1 MIATIAGLIGTYLAN
16 NKDATTSQSRFVY
29 SIVVA
34 ALSIFL
40 SIIWLMPFGSSI
52 VHYPT
57 DLIMFLLWIIVY
69 GLMVSFIAPLN
80 CGSIWAWGDITQ
92 QGNCQKWKAATAFS
106 FLSAVFWFVSALVV
120 CYLALWVLKDI
131 PLTRLGSVPGTC
143 TQVKNGASDLL
154 VHGVG
159 VGLLLISLQTSFK
172 TFLDSTASLI
182 FVSALPED
190 NF

>member
-16 NKDATTSQSRFVY
+16 SKDAITSQPRFVY

-40 SIIWLMPFGSSI
+40 SIIWLIPFGSSI

-92 QGNCQKWKAATAFS
+92 QGTCQKWKAAIVFS

-120 CYLALWVLKDI
+120 CYLALSFWKESG
-131 PLTRLGSVPGTC
+131 LTRLGSVLATC
-143 TQVKNGASDLL
+143 TQVENRVSDLL
-154 VHGVG
+154 LDGG
-159 VGLLLISLQTSFK
+159 DSSFC
-172 TFLDSTASLI
+172 
-182 FVSALPED
+182 
-190 NF
+190 